1 MVEVH
6 LVAGEAAAA
15 VGAGNRSQL
24 AQKSR
29 CRFLAPPNSIDLRLP
44 IRGVVGDVVRS
55 LVTTGG
61 HASF

>member
-6 LVAGEAAAA
+6 LMPGEAAAA

-24 AQKSR
+24 AQKGR
-29 CRFLAPPNSIDLRLP
+29 RRFLAPPYSIDFRLP
-44 IRGVVGDVVRS
+44 IRGVIGDVVGS
-55 LVTTGG
+55 LVATSG